1 MTKYYAIPKATND
14 TWLGANTYA
23 SIVKQAK
30 NSLKNNPSIG
40 SYQIVEYVALVSCDV
55 SVSVECFLTDEKD
68 VSFDSFAPLPHNIP
82 APPEGFV
89 YYGKN
94 PIYESN
100 TVDINQDIAIYEFFD
115 KQWSIGSYGDSWGN
129 HYAVRAE
136 TPAYRDAVEEFKAR
150 KKMSYNE

>member
-1 MTKYYAIPKATND
+1 MIKYYAIPKATDD
-14 TWLGANTYA
+14 TWLGADTYG

-40 SYQIVEYVALVSCDV
+40 SYKIVEYVALVSCDV

-68 VSFDSFAPLPHNIP
+68 VSPDPFDPLPHNMP

-89 YYGKN
+89 YCGKK

-100 TVDINQDIAIYEFFD
+100 TVDISQDIAIYEFFD
-115 KQWSIGSYGDSWGN
+115 KKWSIGSHSDSWGS
-129 HYAVRAE
+129 HYAVRAG
-136 TPAYRDAVEEFKAR
+136 TPAYRDAVEEFKAK
-150 KKMSYNE
+150 KKMSSNE